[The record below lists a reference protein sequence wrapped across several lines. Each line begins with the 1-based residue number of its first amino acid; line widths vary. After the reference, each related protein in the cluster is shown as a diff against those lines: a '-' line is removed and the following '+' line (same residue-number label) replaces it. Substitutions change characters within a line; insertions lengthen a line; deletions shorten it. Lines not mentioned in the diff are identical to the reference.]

1 MAWMNRSKCF
11 AWCGRTHLMDALCVN
26 AMMDHPE
33 GLTSE
38 SSGRA
43 LICNLVS
50 LINKVSV
57 DVLLGSFMICMR

>member
-1 MAWMNRSKCF
+1 
-11 AWCGRTHLMDALCVN
+11 MDALCVK